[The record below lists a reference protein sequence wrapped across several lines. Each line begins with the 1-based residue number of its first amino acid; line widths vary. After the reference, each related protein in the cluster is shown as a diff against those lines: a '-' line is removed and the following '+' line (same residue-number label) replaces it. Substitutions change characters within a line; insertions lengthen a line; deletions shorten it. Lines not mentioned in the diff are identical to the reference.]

1 MFSWFQF
8 DFKKFL
14 IFIFIF
20 ALPLISIQFQR
31 GPGETPWYLIPI
43 ELASSQ
49 ISKIYFA
56 FSTGVRETTSTYLNL
71 VKIKK
76 TSAELTEENNH
87 LKARLL
93 QFEELKVENHRLAQL
108 LEFRAKQPSRLLAAR
123 VVAQDLFGSTHRT
136 FTIDRG
142 SEQKIARGQAVISP
156 VGAVGTIL
164 NVQPESAQVLAVTDR
179 YSVIDAVVA
188 RTRARG
194 IVEGRTET
202 KAQLK
207 YLHRMDDV
215 QAGDLIVTS
224 GLDQIFP
231 QGFPIAVVLS
241 VDKKAYDITQKVEV
255 ETVAPLSRLEEVF
268 VVLES
273 EKSSP

>member
-14 IFIFIF
+14 IFVFIF

-31 GPGETPWYLIPI
+31 GPGETPWYLIPV

-49 ISKIYFA
+49 VSKTYFT
-56 FSTGVRETTSTYLNL
+56 FSTGVRETTGTYLNL
-71 VKIKK
+71 MNIKR
-76 TSAELTEENNH
+76 TSSELNKENSL
-87 LKARLL
+87 LKAQLL
-93 QFEELKVENHRLAQL
+93 QFEELKIENQRLAQL
-108 LEFRAKQPSRLLAAR
+108 LEFKSKQPSVLLAAR
-123 VVAQDLFGSTHRT
+123 VIAQDLFGSTHRT

-142 SEQKIARGQAVISP
+142 SHHGVLRGQAVISSI
-156 VGAVGTIL
+156 GAVGTVL
-164 NVQPESAQVLAVTDR
+164 SVQPESSQILAVTDR
-179 YSVIDAVVA
+179 YSVIDALVA

-231 QGFPIAVVLS
+231 QGFPIAIVVS

-273 EKSSP
+273 EKRTQ